1 MKKFTV
7 LLLTM
12 ICVALFFGPEKVTGA
27 RLSGD
32 DASVSAPGD
41 QKSNPSRAVSEIRE
55 EKPAKRAVKSKQA
68 AEKTA
73 AKAKLRAAAPQKKQ
87 SSENDAETASRAP
100 SRQAENYVTIDFD
113 NVDIGV
119 FIKTM
124 GEITGRNF
132 VIDSQVKGN
141 VTIYSPKRVTIA
153 EAYKIFES
161 VLEVHGYTAVPAGGV
176 TKIIPSKDAKEKSIE
191 TRLKDE
197 GIGPGDRVVTQIV
210 SLNHSSPDDMKRI
223 LDPLIS
229 RSSIILSYPPT
240 GMLVITDVH
249 SNVNRL
255 LKIIGALDVPGSGE
269 QISVIPLRNAVAQ
282 DVAKALTAI
291 FQPGQATA
299 QRPST
304 QTIKV
309 LPDER
314 TNTVIVMASE
324 FYTGRVKELIALLDR
339 EIPRGESTMHVY
351 RLQNANAE
359 DLAKVLMNLPQKD
372 AGKTTAEKGKAPVIS
387 KEVQILADKATN
399 TLVISAARDDYR
411 VLEGVIKSLDV
422 PRAMVYLEAL
432 IMEVSVNKSFKLGVE
447 WRGIARTAS
456 NTGVFAGSGGLSD
469 QTNPGNYSIF
479 PTPSTIG
486 STTVANFPAGFAMGV
501 LTGGI
506 KIGDVLFPSIGA
518 ALQAIQQ
525 DQDIHILST
534 PQILTLDNEDAEIRV
549 GQNVPYLTRQDTS
562 ASTPNV
568 AYSNYEYRDV
578 GVLLKVTP
586 HINEDGFVRLKI
598 GQEVTSIVSQTSGIQ
613 GASAPTTL
621 KRTAN
626 TTVMVKDGRTVVI
639 GGIIGDST
647 TITDYGVPFL
657 SKIPL
662 LGHLFK
668 SKSNKREQ
676 TNLFIFIT
684 PRIVRT
690 QEDAA
695 GIYQEK
701 RTGMGEVK
709 EGVITLHGKPGA
721 GFTKTQPE
729 EPQPQLQRQPVE
741 PAPAG
746 QVPEPP
752 AGAAPA
758 VAPESVR
765 E

>member
-1 MKKFTV
+1 MKKSTV
-7 LLLTM
+7 LLFAM
-12 ICVALFFGPEKVTGA
+12 ICIVLFFGPKTVTGA

-32 DASVSAPGD
+32 DASVSAPGY
-41 QKSNPSRAVSEIRE
+41 QKSNLPPAVSKVRE
-55 EKPAKRAVKSKQA
+55 KKPTKKAVKSRQA
-68 AEKTA
+68 ADKP
-73 AKAKLRAAAPQKKQ
+73 AKAKLLKSAPKKEQ
-87 SSENDAETASRAP
+87 PSEAYAETSSPAP
-100 SRQAENYVTIDFD
+100 KRAENYVTIDFD
-113 NVDIGV
+113 NVDIAI

-141 VTIYSPKRVTIA
+141 VTIYSPKRVSIA

-191 TRLKDE
+191 TRLKNEVISPEDK
-197 GIGPGDRVVTQIV
+197 IVTQIV

-240 GMLVITDVH
+240 GMLVITDVY
-249 SNVNRL
+249 SNVARL

-269 QISVIPLRNAVAQ
+269 QITVIPLKNANAQ
-282 DVAKALTAI
+282 DMAKALTSI
-291 FQPGQATA
+291 FQPGQAAA
-299 QRPST
+299 QRRST
-304 QTIKV
+304 QGIKV

-359 DLAKVLMNLPQKD
+359 DLAKVLMSLPQKES
-372 AGKTTAEKGKAPVIS
+372 GKTTAEKGKAPVIS

-447 WRGIARTAS
+447 WRGMARTAS
-456 NTGVFAGSGGLSD
+456 STGVFAGSGGLSD

-486 STTVANFPAGFAMGV
+486 SPEVAANFPSGFAMGV
-501 LTGGI
+501 LSGGI

-598 GQEVTSIVSQTSGIQ
+598 GQEVTSIVSQTSGIS

-626 TTVMVKDGRTVVI
+626 TTVIVKDSRTVVI

-647 TITDYGVPFL
+647 TKTDYGVPFL

-684 PRIVRT
+684 PRIVRN
-690 QEDAA
+690 QADAA

-701 RTGMGEVK
+701 RGSMGEVK

-721 GFTKTQPE
+721 VKTQPSA
-729 EPQPQLQRQPVE
+729 PQPQTPPQPAEQV
-741 PAPAG
+741 PAPG
-746 QVPEPP
+746 LP
-752 AGAAPA
+752 AEQTGGAPA
-758 VAPESVR
+758 AVPESVK
-765 E
+765 